1 MGDAAHRSGERHE
14 HAHWTVGR
22 VAFLAVSAICI
33 YFFAPSIAE
42 VFSAYDRLG
51 RVQPL
56 FLLPAALC
64 ALASFACVWLVQ
76 GIALGTRDWFSVVFT
91 QLAGNAFNR
100 ITPGGGATGTALQ
113 ANMLADAGFD
123 VTHAATALAVQS
135 VLSTAAIVALPVFA
149 LPFIVAGTQ
158 VPSGLLQAF
167 WIGIPVFLLMV
178 AIGTAIFVA
187 DAPLRGLARAVTRVR
202 RALHRPVDETL
213 GDRLLEGRDRIRRE
227 IGPAWQLALGASL
240 ARWLFEY
247 GVLLLALCGLS
258 AEPDPALVLLAFVVA
273 SVLGLLPFTPG
284 GLGFVEAGLAATLAV
299 AGISAGDALVATL
312 VYRLLTFW
320 LPIPLGGVAAWWF
333 RRRHPRHSATPDGE
347 GALRSEVV
355 VVEEVV
361 GRPPAGDGGEEAAHQ
376 LVGEHRGHRDVG
388 GHAHRGECTRH
399 AD

>member
-1 MGDAAHRSGERHE
+1 LRRFGHVGDVPDAPVTRAGHRHPHPNWS
-14 HAHWTVGR
+14 VGR
-22 VAFLAVSAICI
+22 VAFLAFSAICI
-33 YFFAPSIAE
+33 YLFAPSIAE

-51 RVQPL
+51 QVQPL
-56 FLLPAALC
+56 FLLPATLC

-76 GIALGTRDWFSVVFT
+76 GVALGTRDWFSVITT

-113 ANMLADAGFD
+113 ANMLADAGFG
-123 VTHAATALAVQS
+123 VAHAATALTVQS

-149 LPFIVAGTQ
+149 LPFIVFGTQ

-178 AIGTAIFVA
+178 AIGTAMFVA
-187 DAPLRGLARAVTRVR
+187 DAPLRGLGRAVTWVR
-202 RALHRPVDETL
+202 CRLGRAVTDEPL
-213 GDRLLEGRDRIRRE
+213 GDRLLEGRDRILRE
-227 IGPAWQLALGASL
+227 IGPQWQLALGASL

-299 AGISAGDALVATL
+299 AGITTGDALVATL

-320 LPIPLGGVAAWWF
+320 LPIPLGGIAAWRF
-333 RRRHPRHSATPDGE
+333 RRRHPHHHPAAT
-347 GALRSEVV
+347 
-355 VVEEVV
+355 
-361 GRPPAGDGGEEAAHQ
+361 GDVAP
-376 LVGEHRGHRDVG
+376 
-388 GHAHRGECTRH
+388 
-399 AD
+399 